1 MLVILN
7 LVLSTLYISVCS
19 AYWAHDPV
27 SSHLC
32 HASACLAVRRAA
44 KLILKAY
51 DDLKARRSR
60 AAAAAASA
68 VTSTDET
75 VCNKWRTVQHMY
87 HKQMEVTADLKG
99 KGKAMPNGPAGSHS
113 GGEIVEQGDTNS
125 CPICLDECA
134 ARTVTACGHYFCR

>member
-1 MLVILN
+1 MLVILD
-7 LVLSTLYISVCS
+7 LVLSILYISVCS
-19 AYWAHDPV
+19 VYWAHDPV

-99 KGKAMPNGPAGSHS
+99 KAMPNGPAGSHS